1 MFSNRFFDFLKHP
14 CADGIHR
21 STKGIYRLSGVK
33 IKHLL
38 EILMLEVV
46 VGTFH
51 EPAIHRIGYAVCH
64 RIFESYFDVEF
75 IILLKEA
82 VGNDVEELLFVIV
95 PILSRQCRC
104 NIFKLCFQH
113 PVSGNTEG
121 TLHRFH
127 DIGAVFRRHLPR
139 FQFRGRTAN
148 AGIRHIKH
156 IAQIRFI
163 PVHHKQSNAG
173 RATLYISAVIF
184 SVPVLIGLAKGRI
197 GALSINH
204 HLFRIGEL
212 IVAGHRSQKRS
223 PVICVRGDFPNR
235 FFC

>member
-95 PILSRQCRC
+95 PILSRQCGC
-104 NIFKLCFQH
+104 NIFKLCFKQPFCLYSKRAFH
-113 PVSGNTEG
+113 SRHQKG
-121 TLHRFH
+121 T
-127 DIGAVFRRHLPR
+127 
-139 FQFRGRTAN
+139 
-148 AGIRHIKH
+148 
-156 IAQIRFI
+156 
-163 PVHHKQSNAG
+163 
-173 RATLYISAVIF
+173 IF
-184 SVPVLIGLAKGRI
+184 S
-197 GALSINH
+197 SY
-204 HLFRIGEL
+204 
-212 IVAGHRSQKRS
+212 
-223 PVICVRGDFPNR
+223 FP
-235 FFC
+235 CL

>member
-1 MFSNRFFDFLKHP
+1 MYGEKCFARLPAERWKIDSHRLSCMFSNRFFDFLKHP

-95 PILSRQCRC
+95 PILSRQCGSQAPFLSSEGSC
-104 NIFKLCFQH
+104 NLQ
-113 PVSGNTEG
+113 T
-121 TLHRFH
+121 
-127 DIGAVFRRHLPR
+127 
-139 FQFRGRTAN
+139 
-148 AGIRHIKH
+148 
-156 IAQIRFI
+156 
-163 PVHHKQSNAG
+163 
-173 RATLYISAVIF
+173 
-184 SVPVLIGLAKGRI
+184 
-197 GALSINH
+197 
-204 HLFRIGEL
+204 
-212 IVAGHRSQKRS
+212 
-223 PVICVRGDFPNR
+223 
-235 FFC
+235 

>member
-51 EPAIHRIGYAVCH
+51 EPAIHRVGYAVCH

-82 VGNDVEELLFVIV
+82 VGNDVEELLSVIV
-95 PILSRQCRC
+95 PILSRQYRC

-156 IAQIRFI
+156 IA
-163 PVHHKQSNAG
+163 
-173 RATLYISAVIF
+173 
-184 SVPVLIGLAKGRI
+184 
-197 GALSINH
+197 
-204 HLFRIGEL
+204 
-212 IVAGHRSQKRS
+212 
-223 PVICVRGDFPNR
+223 
-235 FFC
+235 

>member
-14 CADGIHR
+14 CTDGIHR
-21 STKGIYRLSGVK
+21 STKGIYCLSGVK

-46 VGTFH
+46 VGTLH
-51 EPAIHRIGYAVCH
+51 EPAIHRVGYAVCH
-64 RIFESYFDVEF
+64 CIFESYFDVEF

-95 PILSRQCRC
+95 PILSRQCGC

>member
-38 EILMLEVV
+38 EILMLEVA
-46 VGTFH
+46 FKN
-51 EPAIHRIGYAVCH
+51 AVANSVSYTMYC
-64 RIFESYFDVEF
+64 RFVESPDNYFDVEF

-95 PILSRQCRC
+95 PILSRQCGC
-104 NIFKLCFQH
+104 NIFKLCFQY

-127 DIGAVFRRHLPR
+127 DIGAVFRR
-139 FQFRGRTAN
+139 
-148 AGIRHIKH
+148 
-156 IAQIRFI
+156 
-163 PVHHKQSNAG
+163 
-173 RATLYISAVIF
+173 
-184 SVPVLIGLAKGRI
+184 
-197 GALSINH
+197 
-204 HLFRIGEL
+204 
-212 IVAGHRSQKRS
+212 S
-223 PVICVRGDFPNR
+223 PFFPGTETVGGDA
-235 FFC
+235 

>member
-82 VGNDVEELLFVIV
+82 VGNDVEKLL
-95 PILSRQCRC
+95 L
-104 NIFKLCFQH
+104 
-113 PVSGNTEG
+113 
-121 TLHRFH
+121 
-127 DIGAVFRRHLPR
+127 
-139 FQFRGRTAN
+139 
-148 AGIRHIKH
+148 
-156 IAQIRFI
+156 
-163 PVHHKQSNAG
+163 
-173 RATLYISAVIF
+173 
-184 SVPVLIGLAKGRI
+184 
-197 GALSINH
+197 
-204 HLFRIGEL
+204 
-212 IVAGHRSQKRS
+212 
-223 PVICVRGDFPNR
+223 
-235 FFC
+235 

>member
-21 STKGIYRLSGVK
+21 SAKGIYCLPGVK

-82 VGNDVEELLFVIV
+82 VGNDVEELL
-95 PILSRQCRC
+95 L
-104 NIFKLCFQH
+104 
-113 PVSGNTEG
+113 
-121 TLHRFH
+121 
-127 DIGAVFRRHLPR
+127 
-139 FQFRGRTAN
+139 
-148 AGIRHIKH
+148 
-156 IAQIRFI
+156 
-163 PVHHKQSNAG
+163 
-173 RATLYISAVIF
+173 
-184 SVPVLIGLAKGRI
+184 
-197 GALSINH
+197 
-204 HLFRIGEL
+204 
-212 IVAGHRSQKRS
+212 
-223 PVICVRGDFPNR
+223 
-235 FFC
+235 

>member
-82 VGNDVEELLFVIV
+82 VGNDVEELLFVTSQYSAASADAISSSCASSTPSAATPKV
-95 PILSRQCRC
+95 RS
-104 NIFKLCFQH
+104 
-113 PVSGNTEG
+113 
-121 TLHRFH
+121 
-127 DIGAVFRRHLPR
+127 
-139 FQFRGRTAN
+139 
-148 AGIRHIKH
+148 
-156 IAQIRFI
+156 IA
-163 PVHHKQSNAG
+163 SM
-173 RATLYISAVIF
+173 T
-184 SVPVLIGLAKGRI
+184 
-197 GALSINH
+197 
-204 HLFRIGEL
+204 
-212 IVAGHRSQKRS
+212 
-223 PVICVRGDFPNR
+223 
-235 FFC
+235 